1 MLVLLLS
8 LMAALLPFIVSYDDS
23 RHQLLTLWV
32 KVNGL
37 TDQPKAPVF
46 HEEEQHLIKLVGSK
60 PPPQRQYNVKALGKS
75 KLPPKCLITW
85 SR

>member
-46 HEEEQHLIKLVGSK
+46 HEEEQHLIKL
-60 PPPQRQYNVKALGKS
+60 QYLFNPTSTSQPCGL
-75 KLPPKCLITW
+75 
-85 SR
+85 